1 MRSRAADRPLPPTAL
16 RTARAFLVAV
26 SVAIAASAA
35 GESAAPARKTLPSL
49 GGASVEST
57 RVQGEIKHSTRGK
70 GRGAVRLDVLSDDGA
85 AMAVLLVPDASLDTL
100 GLSLRPG
107 ERIDARG
114 SLVAGKQS
122 LLVATEVTVDGR
134 VIKIRQ
140 GNEGKRGEA
149 KPDASP

>member
-1 MRSRAADRPLPPTAL
+1 M
-16 RTARAFLVAV
+16 
-26 SVAIAASAA
+26 
-35 GESAAPARKTLPSL
+35 
-49 GGASVEST
+49 
-57 RVQGEIKHSTRGK
+57 QGEIKHSTRGR
-70 GRGAVRLDVLSDDGA
+70 GRGAVRLDVLSDDGTA
-85 AMAVLLVPDASLDTL
+85 IAVLLVPDANLDTL

-140 GNEGKRGEA
+140 GNEGKRGAAQAPEPPEA
-149 KPDASP
+149 TPLK